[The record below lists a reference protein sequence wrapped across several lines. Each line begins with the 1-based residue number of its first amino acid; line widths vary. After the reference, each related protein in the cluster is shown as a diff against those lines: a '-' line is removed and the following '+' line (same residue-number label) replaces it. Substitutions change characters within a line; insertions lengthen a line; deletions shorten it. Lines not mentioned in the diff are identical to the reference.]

1 MASVFETFLRM
12 FRASPAP
19 PAPGNLPRVP
29 AGERY
34 YVIGD
39 IHGRLDLF
47 DALIDGIEADDAG
60 CRPANTTVVMLG
72 DLIDRGPDS
81 AGVIR
86 RARDW
91 CGQRRVRIL
100 MGNHE
105 EMFLQSF
112 EDIEVLRHFLKHG
125 GRETIL
131 SFGIKRKKFN
141 ELSLKQLLRQM
152 PRIVPEADRAFLAS
166 FEGMVIAGDYAFVHA
181 GIDPGVPLSEQKRA
195 DLLWIRER
203 FLRHRGP
210 FEKTIVHGHTIFDK
224 VEYHG
229 HRIGVDTGAFRSGVL
244 SALVLQGETR
254 RVIQSVMTGSA
265 ILIRNEG

>member
-1 MASVFETFLRM
+1 MTALFETFLRL
-12 FRASPAP
+12 FRP
-19 PAPGNLPRVP
+19 PAPAASLPRVP

-47 DALIDGIEADDAG
+47 DALIDAIEADDASCG
-60 CRPANTTVVMLG
+60 PANTTVVLLG
-72 DLIDRGPDS
+72 DLVDRGPDS

-86 RARDW
+86 RARVW
-91 CGQRRVRIL
+91 CEQRRVCIL

-141 ELSLKQLLRQM
+141 ELSLKQLFRQM

-166 FEGMVIAGDYAFVHA
+166 FVGMMIAGDYAFVHA
-181 GIDPGVPLSEQKRA
+181 GIDPGLPLSEQKRA

-203 FLRHRGP
+203 FLRHPGP
-210 FEKTIVHGHTIFDK
+210 FEKVIVHGHTIFDK
-224 VEYHG
+224 VEDRG

-244 SALVLQGETR
+244 SSLVLEGETR
-254 RVIQSVMTGSA
+254 RVIQSVMAGSA
-265 ILIRNEG
+265 IKIRNEG

>member
-1 MASVFETFLRM
+1 MTSVFETFLRL
-12 FRASPAP
+12 FRASPGP

-47 DALIDGIEADDAG
+47 DAMIDAIEADDAG
-60 CRPANTTVVMLG
+60 CCPADTTVVMLG

-86 RARDW
+86 RARAW
-91 CGQRRVRIL
+91 CEQRRVCIL

-141 ELSLKQLLRQM
+141 ELSLKQLFRQM
-152 PRIVPEADRAFLAS
+152 PRIVPETDRAFLAS
-166 FEGMVIAGDYAFVHA
+166 FEGMMIAGDYAFVHA
-181 GIDPGVPLSEQKRA
+181 GIDPAVPLSEQKRA
-195 DLLWIRER
+195 DMLWIRER

-210 FEKTIVHGHTIFDK
+210 FEKIIVHGHTIFDK
-224 VEYHG
+224 VEDRG

-244 SALVLQGETR
+244 SALVLHGESR

-265 ILIRNEG
+265 IKVRNEG

>member
-1 MASVFETFLRM
+1 MAPA
-12 FRASPAP
+12 AS
-19 PAPGNLPRVP
+19 LPRVP

-34 YVIGD
+34 YVVGD

-47 DALIDGIEADDAG
+47 DALIGAIEADDAS
-60 CRPANTTVVMLG
+60 CSPANATVVLLG
-72 DLIDRGPDS
+72 DLVDRGPDS

-86 RARDW
+86 RARAW
-91 CGQRRVRIL
+91 CDQRCVRIL

-112 EDIEVLRHFLKHG
+112 DDIEVLRHFLKHG

-141 ELSLKQLLRQM
+141 ELSLKQLFRQL
-152 PRIVPEADRAFLAS
+152 PGIVPEADRAFLAS
-166 FEGMVIAGDYAFVHA
+166 FEGMMVAGDYAFVHA
-181 GIDPGVPLSEQKRA
+181 GIDPGLPLSQQRRA

-203 FLRHRGP
+203 FLRHPGP
-210 FEKTIVHGHTIFDK
+210 FEKVIVHGHTIFDK
-224 VEYHG
+224 VEDRG

-244 SALVLQGETR
+244 SALVLEGETR
-254 RVIQSVMTGSA
+254 RVIQSVMAGSA
-265 ILIRNEG
+265 IKIRNEG